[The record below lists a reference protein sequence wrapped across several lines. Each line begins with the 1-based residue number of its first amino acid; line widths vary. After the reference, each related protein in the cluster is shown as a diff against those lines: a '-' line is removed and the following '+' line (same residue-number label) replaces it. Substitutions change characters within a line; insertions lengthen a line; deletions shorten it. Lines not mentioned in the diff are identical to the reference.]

1 LLEEMNMKR
10 VFIVL
15 LSVVLLM
22 MAGSALAAE
31 KVKIGH
37 LALIPSLPTYVAM
50 EKGFFAQEGL
60 EVELVPFQSGT
71 DIVDALIAG
80 RIDADCM
87 SAITQIWFAAQSTPE
102 RFKIFLVYAADSNV
116 DNTMVVVVKKDS
128 PLKDLKDL
136 KGKKVG
142 TFPGAT
148 SVSLARAI
156 IKKQTDPQGV
166 IFTEIPPANLIGALA
181 AGQIDAYFS
190 PEPFGMIALSQG
202 VGRYL
207 IKSPCT
213 LLGLKRG
220 IAGGGFAFSTQF
232 VQERPEVAK
241 KVKAAIEKGAAFI
254 KTNEQEARGFL
265 VKYAQLPPPVA
276 AQIPFEKW
284 IKIKDLDKKGPQAYF
299 DILYKDG
306 AYQKKVDTTKLYYE

>member
-1 LLEEMNMKR
+1 MYMKKLVTFLLV
-10 VFIVL
+10 VF
-15 LSVVLLM
+15 LM
-22 MAGSALAAE
+22 MAGGSAFGAE

-37 LALIPSLPTYVAM
+37 LALVPSLPTYVAV
-50 EKGFFAQEGL
+50 EKGFFVDEGL
-60 EVELVPFQSGT
+60 DVELVPFQSGT
-71 DIVDALIAG
+71 TIVDALIAG

-87 SAITQIWFAAQSTPE
+87 SAITGVWFAAQTVPD

-136 KGKKVG
+136 TGKKVG

-156 IKKQTDPQGV
+156 IRTQIDPEGV
-166 IFTEIPPANLIGALA
+166 AFAEIPPSNLIGALA

-220 IAGGGFAFSTQF
+220 IAGGAFAFSTKF
-232 VQERPEVAK
+232 VQERPEVAE
-241 KVKAAIEKGAAFI
+241 KVKAAIEKAVDYI
-254 KTNEQEARGFL
+254 KTNEQEARGYL
-265 VKYAQLPPPVA
+265 TQYAQLPPPVA
-276 AQIPFEKW
+276 ARIPFEKW
-284 IKIKDLDKKGPQAYF
+284 IKIKDLDKQGPQAYF
-299 DILYKDG
+299 DVLYKDG